1 MARARHRPTDI
12 LIEASIPPA
21 PTLREH
27 LTAQQ
32 RRQPMI
38 KSVMEAALLT
48 TAMIAQR
55 ALIKG
60 LGRERST
67 VAALETK
74 WTFMD
79 ADGRN

>member
-1 MARARHRPTDI
+1 
-12 LIEASIPPA
+12 
-21 PTLREH
+21 
-27 LTAQQ
+27 
-32 RRQPMI
+32 MI
-38 KSVMEAALLT
+38 KSVMEAALWT

-60 LGRERST
+60 LGRGRSP